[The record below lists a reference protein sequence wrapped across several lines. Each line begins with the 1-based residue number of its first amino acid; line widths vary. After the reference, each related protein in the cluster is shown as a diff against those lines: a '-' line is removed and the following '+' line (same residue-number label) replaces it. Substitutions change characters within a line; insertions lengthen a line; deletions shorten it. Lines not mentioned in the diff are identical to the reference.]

1 VDAPRPRL
9 GSAFEWVVA
18 AAFLLATAAV
28 AWLIVSEMRAVRTP
42 PRPRQQRESAPVTE
56 PAAIPAGAI
65 SVPVLILLDGA
76 EVRVG
81 DTLRKVTDRLGA
93 GTNLETGAGKSR
105 FGERLTRAF
114 EHGSTRFVLVFE
126 PFERNGEPRVTAIYL
141 R

>member
-1 VDAPRPRL
+1 MDASRPRL

-28 AWLIVSEMRAVRTP
+28 AWLIVSEMHAVRTLP
-42 PRPRQQRESAPVTE
+42 VPRQERESAPATE
-56 PAAIPAGAI
+56 PAAVPAGAI
-65 SVPVLILLDGA
+65 SVPVLILLDGT

-93 GTNLETGAGKSR
+93 GTDVESGAGRSR
-105 FGERLTRAF
+105 FGERLTRSF
-114 EHGSTRFVLVFE
+114 EQGGTRFVLVFE

>member
-1 VDAPRPRL
+1 MDAPRPRF

-42 PRPRQQRESAPVTE
+42 SRPRPETESAPATE
-56 PAAIPAGAI
+56 PATVPAGAI
-65 SVPVLILLDGA
+65 SVPVLILLDGR

-81 DTLRKVTDRLGA
+81 DPLRKVTDHLGA
-93 GTNLETGAGKSR
+93 GTDLESGAGKSR
-105 FGERLTRAF
+105 FGKRLTKAF
-114 EHGSTRFVLVFE
+114 EQGSTRFVLVFE

>member
-1 VDAPRPRL
+1 MDQSRPRL
-9 GSAFEWVVA
+9 GSAFEWAVA

-28 AWLIVSEMRAVRTP
+28 AWLIITEMRAVRAP
-42 PRPRQQRESAPVTE
+42 AMPRQERESAPAPE
-56 PAAIPAGAI
+56 PAAPPAGAI
-65 SVPVLILLDGA
+65 SVPVLILLDGT
-76 EVRVG
+76 EIRVG

-93 GTNLETGAGKSR
+93 GTPVEGGAGKSR

-114 EHGSTRFVLVFE
+114 EKGSTRFVLVFE